1 MLLIIN
7 ENDGDEMSIIQAK
20 RVEDS
25 KSENVQLVLAQ
36 HINGYDR
43 LFGGQLVAWI
53 DILAGVVA
61 RRHSNRNVTTATID
75 NLQFKRPAHIND
87 VVVLIGKI
95 TYVGKTSMEVRV
107 DTYIEDLKGE
117 QELINTAHLVLVA
130 LDEKEQPIEVP
141 RLILETDE
149 EKAEWEAAAKRRQL
163 RKQRRIE
170 QF

>member
-1 MLLIIN
+1 
-7 ENDGDEMSIIQAK
+7 MSELQAK
-20 RVEDS
+20 HVEDS

-36 HINGYDR
+36 HINGYSR

-75 NLQFKRPAHIND
+75 NLQFKHPAHVND
-87 VVVLIGKI
+87 VVVLIGRI

-107 DTYIEDLKGE
+107 DTFIEDLACDK
-117 QELINTAHLVLVA
+117 ELINTAYLVLVA
-130 LDEKEQPIEVP
+130 LDDKEQPVEVP
-141 RLILETDE
+141 KLLLESEE
-149 EKAEWEAAAKRRQL
+149 EKAEWDAAARRRQL

-170 QF
+170 QY

>member
-1 MLLIIN
+1 
-7 ENDGDEMSIIQAK
+7 MSELQSKHIA
-20 RVEDS
+20 DS

-36 HINGYDR
+36 HINGYNR

-75 NLQFKRPAHIND
+75 NLQFKHPAHVND

-107 DTYIEDLKGE
+107 DTYTEDLAGDK
-117 QELINTAHLVLVA
+117 ELINTAYLTLVA
-130 LDEKEQPIEVP
+130 LDDDEQPIEVP
-141 RLILETDE
+141 RLILETEE
-149 EKAEWEAAAKRRQL
+149 EKTEWEAAEKRRQF